1 MQTGMRREM
10 KASQRCSIPA
20 GSDLR
25 ALLPKP
31 ARADS
36 IPGPGPIVSAGGEPR
51 ESFVVMPG
59 GETPRD
65 GAGDAQPF
73 WDAAGFATWPM
84 SSKSEAQ
91 NVSHPL
97 RTPVCAQGNGGERG
111 ALCPGAAEGTAGS
124 TSRLPGRGRGLSVR
138 FWYLNSGNGPEMC
151 PEGGRDRSLLSL
163 SCCYP
168 GSEEGG
174 LLVRAVGCLPPGVPA
189 VEGKVFPWLQPS
201 AEPIPR
207 AVSSPRGEP
216 GAGEGPSISCRPE
229 APLPPGQPQTFPLLV
244 SLPACGGGAGHI
256 SRQCSALG
264 FLLFFFSH
272 CMERSPSPSGQE
284 GEGFA
289 GAEHRGCWLST
300 RATGAAR
307 GALSTAWGEGC

>member
-1 MQTGMRREM
+1 MLSLGWDH
-10 KASQRCSIPA
+10 SIPC
-20 GSDLR
+20 
-25 ALLPKP
+25 
-31 ARADS
+31 
-36 IPGPGPIVSAGGEPR
+36 
-51 ESFVVMPG
+51 
-59 GETPRD
+59 
-65 GAGDAQPF
+65 
-73 WDAAGFATWPM
+73 WDAAGFTTWPM

-91 NVSHPL
+91 NVSHLL

-111 ALCPGAAEGTAGS
+111 ALCPGAAERTAGS
-124 TSRLPGRGRGLSVR
+124 TSCLPGRGRGLSVR
-138 FWYLNSGNGPEMC
+138 FWYLNGGNGPEMC
-151 PEGGRDRSLLSL
+151 PEGGRDGSLLSL

-174 LLVRAVGCLPPGVPA
+174 LLVRAVGWLPPGVPV

-207 AVSSPRGEP
+207 AVSSPVESQGP
-216 GAGEGPSISCRPE
+216 GRAPPSPADPRLHC
-229 APLPPGQPQTFPLLV
+229 LPGSQTFPLLV

-256 SRQCSALG
+256 SRECSALG

-272 CMERSPSPSGQE
+272 CMERSSSPSGQE

-300 RATGAAR
+300 RATGAA
-307 GALSTAWGEGC
+307 GGDLSTAWGEGC